1 MEPFLRHTGDVL
13 PVDLAHVDTDQIVPK
28 QFLKRIERTGYGAF
42 LFYNWRYRP
51 DGTPDP
57 SCLLNDPAYAKASI
71 LLAREN
77 FGSGSS
83 REHAVWAI
91 RDYGFRAVIAPSFAD
106 IFYTNAVKNG
116 LLPVR
121 LSPGGGGALPPCA
134 PRPPYPHRGLGG
146 AGSSRR
152 ARRGRGAEGTPV
164 VFVCDFPRGKGPP
177 HERTRRHRPHGTP
190 SRRHRT
196 LRARTGRLPEFCLS
210 DAARIVRDDSGVQ

>member
-13 PVDLAHVDTDQIVPK
+13 PVDRAHVDTDQIVPK

-121 LSPGGGGALPPCA
+121 LSPREVEELF
-134 PRPPYPHRGLGG
+134 RL
-146 AGSSRR
+146 
-152 ARRGRGAEGTPV
+152 ARRGRLTLTVDLVAQEVRVVRVGDEVPREPRSFSFAISPVEKDRLTSGLDDIALTERHLAAIERFERERDVYRNFAYPTPPV
-164 VFVCDFPRGKGPP
+164 
-177 HERTRRHRPHGTP
+177 
-190 SRRHRT
+190 S
-196 LRARTGRLPEFCLS
+196 
-210 DAARIVRDDSGVQ
+210 